1 MMRIS
6 AIFIAVCMVLIAV
19 SLGIVFYLRFG
30 FSGTESGLVAVG
42 ALTAL
47 TVYNAVAARLRDR
60 AEASA
65 QISTLSRSSGDLA
78 RQLAEFSLRLNAM
91 DSKVEHVLERAL
103 STAQPLAAE
112 IEELSTLVKQLADSV
127 AAHQLA
133 IGRIGA
139 KFDAMAATRQ
149 NVAAAQVAHD
159 TVPPAAAAMVEAIA
173 AAAPAS
179 MAAPA
184 ANAAVPEPAAA
195 PVHAPMPAAIVA
207 EPPVRGAA
215 PTPALSAPPAPTAR
229 SESKVPAFAG
239 LDRAGIIAEIGSAI
253 EGGRID
259 LYLQPI
265 VMLPQRKVRFY
276 EAMSRLKADNG
287 DMVAAADFLKYAE
300 AGGLM
305 PKLDHLTVLRCVQV
319 VRRLLLK
326 NREIGL
332 FCNVSG
338 LTLTDAGFS
347 RFLELVEANR
357 AISSSLVFEFSQ
369 SAVRAMGP
377 IEHESLAAL
386 AERGFRFS
394 MDNLTDLRV
403 EPRELNDR
411 GFRFVKASAALL
423 LNRVG
428 AASTDIHP
436 ADFSDLLSRYGV
448 DLIADHIESENIVVD
463 LLDYDVRFGQGFL
476 FAPPR
481 PVRAEALQT
490 TNGEAPK
497 EAAKEHTRSGRG
509 EADRNAPGAAPAAPQ
524 VSAPVAASRGSLAQ
538 LIRAGAGRG

>member
-1 MMRIS
+1 MVRVS
-6 AIFIAVCMVLIAV
+6 AIFIATCMVLIAV
-19 SLGIVFYLRFG
+19 SLGIVLYLRFG
-30 FSGTESGLVAVG
+30 FTGVESGVVALG

-47 TVYNAVAARLRDR
+47 AVYNAVAARMRDR

-91 DSKVEHVLERAL
+91 DSKVEHVLERSLQA
-103 STAQPLAAE
+103 AQPLAAE
-112 IEELSTLVKQLADSV
+112 IEELSTLVRQLADSV
-127 AAHQLA
+127 AGHQLA

-139 KFDAMAATRQ
+139 KFDAVAATRQ
-149 NVAAAQVAHD
+149 TGSAAPSADVDAAH
-159 TVPPAAAAMVEAIA
+159 
-173 AAAPAS
+173 AAPAPRP
-179 MAAPA
+179 AAPA
-184 ANAAVPEPAAA
+184 VAAPALTTAAPAAAVPEPAAA
-195 PVHAPMPAAIVA
+195 SAAMVAPPPVPSVTEPPAATPA
-207 EPPVRGAA
+207 PAA
-215 PTPALSAPPAPTAR
+215 PAPPPRTAPV
-229 SESKVPAFAG
+229 ESTVPAFAG
-239 LDRAGIIAEIGSAI
+239 LDRAGIIAAIGSAI

-300 AGGLM
+300 AGALM

-338 LTLTDAGFS
+338 LTLTDASFS
-347 RFLELVEANR
+347 SLLELVEANR
-357 AISSSLVFEFSQ
+357 AIATSLVLEFTQ

-403 EPRELNDR
+403 EPRELTDR
-411 GFRFVKASAALL
+411 GFRFVKASANLL
-423 LNRVG
+423 LNRAG

-436 ADFSDLLSRYGV
+436 ADFSDLLGRYGI
-448 DLIADHIESENIVVD
+448 DLIAERIESENVVVD

-481 PVRAEALQT
+481 PVRAEALQS

-497 EAAKEHTRSGRG
+497 DYAREQGKPGLG
-509 EADRNAPGAAPAAPQ
+509 EAGRSTLGSAPATPQ
-524 VSAPVAASRGSLAQ
+524 VAAPVAASRGSLAQ
-538 LIRAGAGRG
+538 LIRAGASRS